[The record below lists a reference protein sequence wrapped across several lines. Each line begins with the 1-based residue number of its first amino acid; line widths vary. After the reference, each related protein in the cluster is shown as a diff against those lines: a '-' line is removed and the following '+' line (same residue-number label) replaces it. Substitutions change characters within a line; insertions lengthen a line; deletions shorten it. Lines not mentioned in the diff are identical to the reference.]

1 MTYRTENSLSIPAQ
15 ISPVNAPKLCSLM
28 FCAPRRRFE
37 SRTAF
42 DTDSSAVNGGQ
53 TTMSTSFTLAR
64 SIFKSLTKAKPSAT
78 VLFIFQLPATI
89 NFRFL
94 FMRCFP
100 RPSSGPGSRK
110 NSFDYGDGDEDEE
123 EIICHSAP
131 PRPGATPLPETQGSL
146 RRPCS

>member
-1 MTYRTENSLSIPAQ
+1 
-15 ISPVNAPKLCSLM
+15 M

-64 SIFKSLTKAKPSAT
+64 SIFKSLTNANPSAT
-78 VLFIFQLPATI
+78 VLFIFQLPAMI

-94 FMRCFP
+94 FICSNRP
-100 RPSSGPGSRK
+100 RPPSRPR
-110 NSFDYGDGDEDEE
+110 SRIIGFDYEDDDEDEE
-123 EIICHSAP
+123 ENLFV
-131 PRPGATPLPETQGSL
+131 RQ
-146 RRPCS
+146 RRHARQ

>member
-1 MTYRTENSLSIPAQ
+1 FSIPAQ

-37 SRTAF
+37 SRTAL

-64 SIFKSLTKAKPSAT
+64 SIFKSLTNANPSAT
-78 VLFIFQLPATI
+78 VLFIFQLPAMI

-94 FMRCFP
+94 FMLHRP
-100 RPSSGPGSRK
+100 RPPSRPSPRK
-110 NSFDYGDGDEDEE
+110 NNFDYEDDDEGRGGD
-123 EIICHSAP
+123 HLSLSA
-131 PRPGATPLPETQGSL
+131 ATP
-146 RRPCS
+146 